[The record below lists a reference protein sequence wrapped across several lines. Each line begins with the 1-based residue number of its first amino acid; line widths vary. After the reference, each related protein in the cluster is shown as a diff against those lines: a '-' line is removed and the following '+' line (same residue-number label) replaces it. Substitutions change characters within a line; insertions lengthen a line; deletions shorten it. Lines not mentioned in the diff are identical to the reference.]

1 MAIETQ
7 INGALSTDFE
17 KPLVHYQPH
26 INGAITETHNALI
39 PETHNGALIPET
51 HINGTEKPSYHK
63 SLLDLTRDSLESAAQ
78 YSRHIQISDGH
89 WCGELRSNPTV
100 TCEYVFLHQQF
111 GLDLTPSR
119 ESIRPW
125 LLSQQKDDGS
135 WGIAP
140 DYPGDVSCSV
150 EAYLALKLLQVPAED
165 PVMQRARA
173 FILSVGGLAK
183 VRIFTR
189 IYLAT
194 FGLFSWNDIPE
205 MPAELIY
212 VSLNINPF
220 LR

>member
-1 MAIETQ
+1 MGIQTE
-7 INGALSTDFE
+7 INGALGTEFILPPE
-17 KPLVHYQPH
+17 KTLVHY
-26 INGAITETHNALI
+26 T
-39 PETHNGALIPET
+39 PEYPDRPLV
-51 HINGTEKPSYHK
+51 
-63 SLLDLTRDSLESAAQ
+63 DLTRECIESAAQ
-78 YSRHIQISDGH
+78 YSRHIQNSDGH

-100 TCEYVFLHQQF
+100 TSEYVFLHQAL
-111 GLDLTPSR
+111 GLDLARSR

-140 DYPGDVSCSV
+140 DYPGDVSTSV
-150 EAYLALKLLQVPAED
+150 EAYLALKLLQLPAEN

-194 FGLFSWNDIPE
+194 FGLFSWNNIPE
-205 MPAELIY
+205 MPVELVF
-212 VSLNINPF
+212 VSLPRRISPF
-220 LR
+220 RPRTHSVTSSPLMLT